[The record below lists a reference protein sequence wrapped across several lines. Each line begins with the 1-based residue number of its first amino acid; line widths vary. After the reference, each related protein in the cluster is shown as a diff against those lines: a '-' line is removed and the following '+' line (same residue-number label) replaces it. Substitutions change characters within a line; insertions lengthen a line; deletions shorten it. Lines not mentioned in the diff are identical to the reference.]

1 MKKPLLIFFVSITAQ
16 LLCAQH
22 ITYHKW
28 EDLIAGKGDTV
39 IAPRELI
46 AEKRNIA
53 QIMLQNGGDYKI
65 TANRSWLRKS
75 LRSRYFAASI
85 DGTLYINCKKVKIN
99 KFRFGKFYARAMR
112 VNGDVYFCAI
122 PVGPA
127 AVAVVNRNIGM
138 GDIGGAV
145 ASSSAVSQRV
155 FYQIDAETG
164 EVSFVGKDMMSEL
177 LADYPELKEA
187 YLKENNQ
194 EAEVTGRYLEKLQA
208 MK

>member
-1 MKKPLLIFFVSITAQ
+1 MKKLLFIILISTATQ

-28 EDLIAGKGDTV
+28 EDLVAGKGDTV
-39 IAPRELI
+39 VAPRELI

-65 TANRSWLRKS
+65 SANRSWLRKS
-75 LRSRYFAASI
+75 LRSRYFAANI

-99 KFRFGKFYARAMR
+99 KFRFGKFYAKAMMI
-112 VNGDVYFCAI
+112 NGDVYFCAI

-138 GDIGGAV
+138 GDVGGAV

-155 FYQIDAETG
+155 FYQIDSETG
-164 EVSFVGKDMMSEL
+164 EVSFVGKDKMSEL

-194 EAEVTGRYLEKLQA
+194 EAAVTRRYLEKLRA
-208 MK
+208 LK